1 MISRTTTIGMMMG
14 LAYIIYSTGIF
25 RLTISVRNFK
35 FYSVFGFLLVVSVIW
50 GIYMYQNNYT
60 FYQNMRFAFEG
71 FFNWIEMGEWRTGST
86 DRLNAI
92 MWVWPETF
100 ESWIIGT
107 GKFGF
112 YTFSTDIGYCRFIL
126 YCGLVGFGVFVI
138 VLYIQCMGLCPE
150 KRVLSPFIRSA
161 AVSGFYHLDKGS
173 Y

>member
-1 MISRTTTIGMMMG
+1 MMG

-60 FYQNMRFAFEG
+60 FIRICGLPFEG

-92 MWVWPETF
+92 M
-100 ESWIIGT
+100 
-107 GKFGF
+107 
-112 YTFSTDIGYCRFIL
+112 
-126 YCGLVGFGVFVI
+126 GLAGN
-138 VLYIQCMGLCPE
+138 L
-150 KRVLSPFIRSA
+150 
-161 AVSGFYHLDKGS
+161 
-173 Y
+173 

>member
-1 MISRTTTIGMMMG
+1 MLILIAYLLCEDDVIRQDPEEDNRIPGLLFIISILGNMISRTTTIGMMMG

-126 YCGLVGFGVFVI
+126 YCGL
-138 VLYIQCMGLCPE
+138 
-150 KRVLSPFIRSA
+150 
-161 AVSGFYHLDKGS
+161 
-173 Y
+173 